1 VHYGNIRETSM
12 ITNRRNPDGT
22 EEIIT
27 IRPTTRRFGVV
38 VTSSVASKS
47 NTVTSLLWS
56 ALGVKS
62 LPRLFHNQTKQSV
75 CSSIRSKDL
84 I

>member
-1 VHYGNIRETSM
+1 
-12 ITNRRNPDGT
+12 
-22 EEIIT
+22 
-27 IRPTTRRFGVV
+27 
-38 VTSSVASKS
+38 
-47 NTVTSLLWS
+47 
-56 ALGVKS
+56 LGVKS